1 MEKRSSIRKNTFELW
16 ILIVA
21 LIISLPLIFSMFEHR
36 VIHGDDLF
44 FHAGRIR
51 SIALELPNQFPVY
64 MCRDWLSGL
73 GVPAATFY
81 PSIFLYIP
89 AIICKLG
96 LSIETVYT
104 GFLIALVFFSA
115 MISFAGFRKFFD
127 EKTAAVISTIYIS
140 QSYFLFDLYHRAAVG
155 EILGMMF
162 LPLAIASL
170 KNFSEQ
176 DKFKTVKTILIFSCI
191 IESHILSALILA
203 GIILLYTVWNFRSI
217 VWKKYFKIFIGTIL
231 LNAFFIVPFLYQ
243 YQAVDVWIKYIVQEP
258 ISADVWNHLTRPILA
273 TEVVIFI
280 GGICFYCEKIF
291 WQSFFITAVMLL
303 ISLEFFHLDLIVR
316 LFQFQWRA
324 FMIYSIFSAVCLGL
338 LLTKIFVREKFLI
351 AACVFNAF
359 IAMFYWQSG
368 LKYTQLTDE
377 NFRTGLNY
385 IDYAYHD
392 ISIDQFF
399 KWQSEGLPND
409 GKTLPILFYEGYEV
423 RDSTGHI
430 LQIKPSS
437 QHLIEVES
445 GSIENVSVNY
455 KGLTIFK
462 LAFIISVAT
471 AIIFFKELI

>member
-1 MEKRSSIRKNTFELW
+1 MEKRSSIKRNSFELL

-21 LIISLPLIFSMFEHR
+21 LIISLPLIFSMLDHR

-51 SIALELPNQFPVY
+51 SIALELPNQIPVY

-73 GVPAATFY
+73 GVPATTFY

-89 AIICKLG
+89 AIIFKLG

-104 GFLIALVFFSA
+104 GFLISLVFFSA
-115 MISFAGFRKFFD
+115 IMSFAGFRKFFD
-127 EKTAAVISTIYIS
+127 DKSAAIIATIYIS

-155 EILGMMF
+155 ELFGMMF

-176 DKFKTVKTILIFSCI
+176 DKFETIKTILVFSCI
-191 IESHILSALILA
+191 IESHILTALILVT
-203 GIILLYTVWNFRSI
+203 IIALYTVWNFRSI
-217 VWKKYFKIFIGTIL
+217 VWKKYFEIFIGTIL
-231 LNAFFIVPFLYQ
+231 LNAFFIVPFIYQ
-243 YQAVDVWIKYIVQEP
+243 YHAVDVWIKYIVQEP
-258 ISADVWNHLTRPILA
+258 ISADVWNHLTRPILL
-273 TEVVIFI
+273 TEVIILI
-280 GGICFYCEKIF
+280 GGICLCREKIY
-291 WQSFFITAVMLL
+291 WQSFFVSAIMLL
-303 ISLEFFHLDLIVR
+303 ISLEIFHLDLIIR

-324 FMIYSIFSAVCLGL
+324 FMIYSMFSAVCLGL
-338 LLTKIFVREKFLI
+338 LLTKIFIREKFLI
-351 AACVFNAF
+351 AACIFNAF

-377 NFRTGLNY
+377 NFRAGLNY

-392 ISIDQFF
+392 ISIDQFL

-409 GKTLPILFYEGYEV
+409 GKTLPIIFYEGYEV
-423 RDSTGHI
+423 KDSTGHI
-430 LQIKPSS
+430 LQIKPNS

-445 GSIENVSVNY
+445 ESIENVSVNY

-462 LAFIISVAT
+462 LAFIISIAT
-471 AIIFFKELI
+471 AIFFFKELI